1 MLGKSPHGV
10 WLHVRTFSII
20 DLRSGVRGY
29 VAFQFWVLVPLVA
42 SGGSA
47 WSASAGE
54 FLARLLTTLVAANG
68 LVVICY
74 VCIWFVRAWGC
85 WLLLEVGAVSS
96 VWRSLSPT
104 LSPFSVVVFFSE
116 EGAVTVDT
124 SSVSLLVRRL
134 LHRRRCVH
142 LVPLLYMGFGLNE
155 CTRSQFLLVGGD
167 IIHLLSRTTVL
178 VVANSSSCRR
188 LGNDGPVCRSE
199 IVILWAGVD
208 DWVSRKL

>member
-1 MLGKSPHGV
+1 MFPSRLVLCEMLGKSPHGV

-85 WLLLEVGAVSS
+85 
-96 VWRSLSPT
+96 
-104 LSPFSVVVFFSE
+104 
-116 EGAVTVDT
+116 
-124 SSVSLLVRRL
+124 
-134 LHRRRCVH
+134 
-142 LVPLLYMGFGLNE
+142 
-155 CTRSQFLLVGGD
+155 
-167 IIHLLSRTTVL
+167 
-178 VVANSSSCRR
+178 
-188 LGNDGPVCRSE
+188 
-199 IVILWAGVD
+199 
-208 DWVSRKL
+208 